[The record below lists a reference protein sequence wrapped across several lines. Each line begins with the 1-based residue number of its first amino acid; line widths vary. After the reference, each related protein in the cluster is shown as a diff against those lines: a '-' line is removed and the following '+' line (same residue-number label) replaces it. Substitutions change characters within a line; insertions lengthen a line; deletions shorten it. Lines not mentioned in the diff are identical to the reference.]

1 MITWIRS
8 LINFIGF
15 LFSYLVITP
24 VMLIST
30 VLLTRSWYRNVTI
43 AWSKILV
50 GWMRIGA
57 GIDYRIIGAENLKYL
72 EKAPHFIVSNHQSAL
87 ETLIYT
93 IILPPHSFVLKKE
106 LLYIPFFGWG
116 LAKAKPIAINRKDGK
131 NALKQISKQA
141 KERFAEGRS
150 VIIFPEGTRVPFGEV
165 VPFKKGG
172 FIVAKQLE
180 APILPMAINSGIA
193 APKGR
198 FLKEPGIITIV
209 IGAPIEAESRT
220 TSELAKETE
229 SWIRGH
235 IVPSLNVSKIPTEA
249 EIRALTAPVKPKETK
264 REKTVTAETEN
275 RVETAKMQSAE
286 EREVAKVT
294 EAEVMK

>member
-8 LINFIGF
+8 LIIFIGF
-15 LFSYLVITP
+15 LFIYLVITP

-30 VLLTRSWYRNVTI
+30 VLLTGSWYRNVTI
-43 AWSKILV
+43 TWSKILV

-198 FLKEPGIITIV
+198 FLKEPGTITIV

-249 EIRALTAPVKPKETK
+249 EIIALTAPIKPKETK

-275 RVETAKMQSAE
+275 MVETAKMQNAE

>member
-8 LINFIGF
+8 LITFIGF
-15 LFSYLVITP
+15 LFIYLVITP

-30 VLLTRSWYRNVTI
+30 VLLTGSWYRNVTI

-57 GIDYRIIGAENLKYL
+57 GIDYRIIGLENLKYL
-72 EKAPHFIVSNHQSAL
+72 EKTPHFIVSNHQSAL

-116 LAKAKPIAINRKDGK
+116 LAKSKPIAINRKDGK

-209 IGAPIEAESRT
+209 IGAPIEAASRT

-235 IVPSLNVSKIPTEA
+235 IVPSLNVSKIPSEA
-249 EIRALTAPVKPKETK
+249 EIKALTAPIKPKEKK
-264 REKTVTAETEN
+264 REREITEVVEAEG
-275 RVETAKMQSAE
+275 VEIEA
-286 EREVAKVT
+286 V
-294 EAEVMK
+294 EAEVIEAEVRK

>member
-8 LINFIGF
+8 LITFIGF
-15 LFSYLVITP
+15 LFIYLIITP

-30 VLLTRSWYRNVTI
+30 VLLTGSWYRNVTI

-57 GIDYRIIGAENLKYL
+57 GIDYRIIGAENLQYL
-72 EKAPHFIVSNHQSAL
+72 KERPHFIISNHQSAL

-131 NALKQISKQA
+131 NALKQISTQA

-150 VIIFPEGTRVPFGEV
+150 VIIFPEGTRVPFGQV

-172 FIVAKQLE
+172 FIVAKQLA
-180 APILPMAINSGIA
+180 APVLPMAINSGIA

-209 IGAPIEAESRT
+209 IGKPIESESLST
-220 TSELAKETE
+220 AELAKETE
-229 SWIRGH
+229 RWIRGH
-235 IVPSLNVSKIPTEA
+235 IVPTLNVKKEATEA
-249 EIRALTAPVKPKETK
+249 ELRALTATEVEVK
-264 REKTVTAETEN
+264 
-275 RVETAKMQSAE
+275 
-286 EREVAKVT
+286 
-294 EAEVMK
+294 